1 MPSAVGLVALQ
12 PKQVST
18 CRRDGTRATLPE
30 VDDAVKSSH
39 TGVMT
44 EEVLLDLEAFRRAL
58 ADWLD
63 DRAALLARQRDVFS
77 LELADIV
84 AVQQELQEALF
95 ADGWVRHGW
104 PEALGGL
111 GGDARHRA
119 VVYDELGRRRV
130 PIPESYLTVE
140 TLVPML
146 SVYAPH
152 LAQRHLSDLLR
163 GVERWCQGFSEP
175 DAGSDLASLRTKA
188 VRDGDA
194 WIVDGHKVWTSQAT
208 VSQRCVV
215 LLRTGTPESRHRG
228 LSMLLVDHDTPGVE
242 VAGIRTMSERDEL
255 GEVRFEHAR
264 VDGDRLIGGESDG
277 WALAMYLLQWERGMY
292 PWQRQAA
299 LLATLD
305 RLIEHAPRDPG
316 DGGLEPRALA
326 DAFLAVLP
334 MRCSARETI
343 QQLAAGGM
351 PGPEVSVDKVLLARV
366 ELAVFDLA
374 RDVLDGAMELG
385 DDREA
390 REWRHDYLFSR
401 SAPIYGGSYEIQR
414 QILAERVLGLPRG

>member
-111 GGDARHRA
+111 GGDTRHPRSCTTSSA
-119 VVYDELGRRRV
+119 GGECRSRSR
-130 PIPESYLTVE
+130 YLAVE
-140 TLVPML
+140 TLRPML
-146 SVYAPH
+146 ERAHAASGAAAPR
-152 LAQRHLSDLLR
+152 AYLLC

-194 WIVDGHKVWTSQAT
+194 WIVN
-208 VSQRCVV
+208 
-215 LLRTGTPESRHRG
+215 
-228 LSMLLVDHDTPGVE
+228 
-242 VAGIRTMSERDEL
+242 ER
-255 GEVRFEHAR
+255 
-264 VDGDRLIGGESDG
+264 
-277 WALAMYLLQWERGMY
+277 M
-292 PWQRQAA
+292 
-299 LLATLD
+299 
-305 RLIEHAPRDPG
+305 
-316 DGGLEPRALA
+316 
-326 DAFLAVLP
+326 
-334 MRCSARETI
+334 
-343 QQLAAGGM
+343 
-351 PGPEVSVDKVLLARV
+351 
-366 ELAVFDLA
+366 
-374 RDVLDGAMELG
+374 
-385 DDREA
+385 
-390 REWRHDYLFSR
+390 
-401 SAPIYGGSYEIQR
+401 
-414 QILAERVLGLPRG
+414 